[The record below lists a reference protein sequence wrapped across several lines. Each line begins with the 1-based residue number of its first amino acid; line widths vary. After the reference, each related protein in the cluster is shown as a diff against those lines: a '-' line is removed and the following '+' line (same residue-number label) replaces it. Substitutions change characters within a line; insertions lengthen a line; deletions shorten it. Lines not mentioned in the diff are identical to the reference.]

1 MAIKYVLKAKTGTYK
16 DGQGNEKTAYVKCGV
31 IMDGKNGP
39 IIKLEA
45 LPIVFD
51 GWLYLS
57 PPEEKPR
64 GRPQPRPQQSNDGF
78 DDEDI
83 PF

>member
-1 MAIKYVLKAKTGTYK
+1 VAIKYVLKAKTGTYK

-31 IMDGKNGP
+31 VMDGKNGP

-57 PPEEKPR
+57 PPEEKR
-64 GRPQPRPQQSNDGF
+64 QQGRPQPRQQQNDEF
-78 DDEDI
+78 DDDI